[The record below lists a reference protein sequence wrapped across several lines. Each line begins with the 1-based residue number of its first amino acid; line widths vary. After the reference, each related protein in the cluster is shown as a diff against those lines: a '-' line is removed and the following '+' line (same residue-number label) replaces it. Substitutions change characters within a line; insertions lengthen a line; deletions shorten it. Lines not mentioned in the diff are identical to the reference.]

1 MQCWLYNFKMLFKK
15 SGLIIF
21 LSSNIFF
28 LHRICSHSDTTY
40 SVSLYSEINP
50 CFEAKRILVSKRT
63 ESLFRNG
70 PNHCFETDR
79 IIVSKWNESWFW
91 NEKRILVWK
100 QNESFLA
107 TKLILVGNKTNPC
120 FEAKRI
126 LVSKQI
132 KPLFWTER
140 RRHPI
145 MQYMTHALEIIIFY
159 MKCLNGFV

>member
-1 MQCWLYNFKMLFKK
+1 MQCWLYHFKMLFKK
-15 SGLIIF
+15 SGLIIYF
-21 LSSNIFF
+21 SSNIFF

-40 SVSLYSEINP
+40 SVSLYSEINY
-50 CFEAKRILVSKRT
+50 K
-63 ESLFRNG
+63 SLFRSEA
-70 PNHCFETDR
+70 NHCFETDR